1 MRMQEMLSAMQD
13 ISNKSGEIG
22 KIIKTIEDIAFQTN
36 ILALNAAV
44 EAARAGTAG
53 KGFAVVADEVRNLAA
68 KSAEASQ
75 NTATLIE
82 STLHAVERGT
92 SIANETAQSL
102 SNVVMG
108 VDDITVTIE
117 SISNAS
123 EEQADAVKQVT
134 LGIDQISSV
143 VQTNSA
149 TAEQSAAASEELAGQ
164 SQLLKNLTSKFQID
178 GAVKS
183 VAVAEPVEPAAPRES
198 SYSSSSYAPMMDN
211 SKY

>member
-1 MRMQEMLSAMQD
+1 
-13 ISNKSGEIG
+13 
-22 KIIKTIEDIAFQTN
+22 
-36 ILALNAAV
+36 
-44 EAARAGTAG
+44 
-53 KGFAVVADEVRNLAA
+53 
-68 KSAEASQ
+68 
-75 NTATLIE
+75 
-82 STLHAVERGT
+82 
-92 SIANETAQSL
+92 
-102 SNVVMG
+102 MG

-164 SQLLKNLTSKFQID
+164 SQMLKSLTSRFQID
-178 GAVKS
+178 GAVKN
-183 VAVAEPVEPAAPRES
+183 VAVTAPVEQPAPAVSHES
-198 SYSSSSYAPMMDN
+198 SYSSQSSYAPMMDN